1 MNSSNDNP
9 NIQGNTFTCDTEFR
23 ITKENGT
30 YFAQKKENDEWV
42 NLKKYNLKT
51 GKYTEAFF
59 FSPTKARRFIKK
71 IQLNAKENGINN

>member
-9 NIQGNTFTCDTEFR
+9 NIQGNTFTKDTEFR
-23 ITKENGT
+23 VTKEHGT

-42 NLKKYNLKT
+42 NLKKYNAKK
-51 GKYTEAFF
+51 GEYTEAFF

-71 IQLNAKENGINN
+71 IQLNATQL